1 MLCYH
6 GDSTGTHKHKPR
18 QITKKKKKPNV
29 FHVSEIWTV
38 TKVTGLCPKMEK
50 TKDQGRVMEALNNT
64 HAHTR

>member
-1 MLCYH
+1 ML
-6 GDSTGTHKHKPR
+6 PR
-18 QITKKKKKPNV
+18 RLYRHAQTQTQTNNKKKKKPNV